1 MAELFAKYICT
12 NCQEDVPGIRV
23 HCAVCPD
30 FELCLAC
37 FAVGAEI
44 GPHRNDHAYQFMD
57 SGILSIYQGKNGWSA
72 REELHLL
79 DAIEQYGFGNWE
91 DISKHIETRTPEE
104 AKDEYVSKFLNGS
117 VGRNTWTWE
126 VDHRPQLTDH
136 TSDDTGPLGQLL
148 TQRLPPMDCTNEE
161 AAVLGYMPNRD
172 DFEREYDP
180 TAEQLVCTLSLHP
193 DDEDVD
199 MLLKLAQVDIYTRR
213 LRERARR
220 KRVVR
225 DYQLVAN
232 FFRGNA
238 KRARMTRDQREFR
251 ERLRTFS
258 QFYTSQEFERLI
270 ATLERERSLRIRLSE
285 LNRYRWNGL
294 QRKDDCVHFEQHA
307 AAAQHRN
314 TGPYGHGRTLACI
327 IGPNG
332 QLIPG
337 CIRQIL
343 TGQPKQRRLMRNKQ
357 GIVGAAQLADSK
369 KKRKRRPKFKFHRP
383 KAHAPHRRPGLLRR
397 LIQQQKLLG

>member
-1 MAELFAKYICT
+1 M
-12 NCQEDVPGIRV
+12 
-23 HCAVCPD
+23 
-30 FELCLAC
+30 
-37 FAVGAEI
+37 
-44 GPHRNDHAYQFMD
+44 
-57 SGILSIYQGKNGWSA
+57 
-72 REELHLL
+72 HLL

-104 AKDEYVSKFLNGS
+104 AKDEYVSKFLNGT
-117 VGRNTWTWE
+117 VGRHTWSTAI
-126 VDHRPQLTDH
+126 DQRPQLTDH

-148 TQRLPPMDCTNEE
+148 VQKLPPMDCSHEE
-161 AAVLGYMPNRD
+161 AVALGYMPNRD

-180 TAEQLVCTLSLHP
+180 TAEQLVSTLSLSP

-225 DYQLVAN
+225 DYQLIAN

-238 KRARMTRDQREFR
+238 KRAHMSRDQREFR

-258 QFYTSQEFERLI
+258 QFYTSKEFEHLI
-270 ATLERERSLRIRLSE
+270 GSLVRERSLRIRLSE

-294 QRKDDCVHFEQHA
+294 QRMDECVHFEQHA

-314 TGPYGHGRTLACI
+314 TGPYGHGRTLTCI

-332 QLIPG
+332 QTISG

-343 TGQPKQRRLMRNKQ
+343 TGQPKQRRLMRDKQ
-357 GIVGAAQLADSK
+357 GILGVVQLPDK
-369 KKRKRRPKFKFHRP
+369 KKRKRRPKLKFHRP